1 MTLLKAGQPG
11 LDERLPQLEAALD
24 AELMRA
30 ALQQRLCDAVHLH
43 GRYNIEAMQL
53 NQVRYK
59 PQRKCLISWRL
70 VIADPLRGEPS
81 EQFVSTQIFPAGESR
96 SRYLKACAEPVLPVG
111 CGRPLLHLPE
121 LEMIVRVFPNDR
133 KLRHLALLNDA
144 EALKKSVVPPLTISS
159 VGRAMKLDR
168 LRHRLVH
175 YVPEHTCTVRLEAE
189 LCDDRTGATTPQTW
203 YGKTYDTDEGAV
215 TWRQMQRLWQRA
227 ARRDGR
233 WLMAQPLLYQPE
245 NRTLWQRGL
254 PGAPLPALQ
263 VSSRRFISLLTRA
276 AEAVAWLHQSS
287 LPDLPTVTVTEL
299 NRRLDETARLIT
311 HLRPDAAES
320 PGRLVERLKGGAGK
334 LQARPRSVL
343 HGDLHW
349 QNFLASG
356 DQVALIDLDNLCAG
370 DALQDVG
377 SFIAG
382 LYYRGLLE
390 GIPTRMTRLIADEF
404 VQAYRAAAGAEF
416 PAADLAWHI
425 AAALI
430 YERAARCVT
439 RLKDGR
445 LALIDDLLALA
456 ASFGTRPQ

>member
-1 MTLLKAGQPG
+1 MTSLNASQTG

-24 AELMRA
+24 GELMRA
-30 ALQQRLCDAVHLH
+30 VFQQKLCDAVHLP
-43 GRYNIEAMQL
+43 GRYHIEALQL

-70 VIADPLRGEPS
+70 MITDALRGLRS
-81 EQFVSTQIFPAGESR
+81 EQLVSTQIFPAGESR
-96 SRYLKACAEPVLPVG
+96 SRYLKACEEPLLPVR

-133 KLRHLALLNDA
+133 KLRNLAQLSDA
-144 EALKKSVVPPLTISS
+144 EALKKSVVPALTISS
-159 VGRAMKLDR
+159 AGRAMKLKQ
-168 LRHRLVH
+168 LRHSLVH

-189 LCDDRTGATTPQTW
+189 LCDDSTGATMQQTW

-215 TWRQMQRLWQRA
+215 TWRNMQRLWQRA
-227 ARRDGR
+227 AQRDER

-245 NRTLWQRGL
+245 SRTLWQRGL
-254 PGAPLPALQ
+254 PGAPLPAQQ
-263 VSSRRFISLLTRA
+263 VSSERFISLLTRA
-276 AEAVAWLHQSS
+276 AEAVAWLHRSS
-287 LPDLPTVTVTEL
+287 LPELPVITAAEL
-299 NRRLDETARLIT
+299 QRRLDETARMIAL
-311 HLRPDAAES
+311 LRPDAAES
-320 PGRLVERLKGGAGK
+320 LHLLIELLKARAEK
-334 LQARPRSVL
+334 MQARPLSVL
-343 HGDLHW
+343 HGDLHL

-356 DQVALIDLDNLCAG
+356 EQVALIDLDNLCAG

-390 GIPTRMTRLIADEF
+390 GIPTRLTRLIADEF
-404 VQAYRAAAGAEF
+404 VQAYRTAAADEF
-416 PAADLAWHI
+416 PDADLEWHI

-445 LALIDDLLALA
+445 LELIDDLLALA